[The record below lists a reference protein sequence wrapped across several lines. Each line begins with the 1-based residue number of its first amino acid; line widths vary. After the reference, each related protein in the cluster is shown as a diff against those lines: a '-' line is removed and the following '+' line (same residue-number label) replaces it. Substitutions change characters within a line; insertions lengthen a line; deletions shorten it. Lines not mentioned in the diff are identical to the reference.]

1 MTSRGLRN
9 NNPTNIDRHPGTNWL
24 GAAEDQTGDSLFVVF
39 TDAKYGIRACA
50 KLILTYRA
58 KYRLKTVRGL
68 INRWAPPS
76 ENDTGAYVAAVA
88 RDCGV
93 GPDEPINVDSMAV
106 MLPLVKAIIVHEN
119 GSNPYPESVVVAGL
133 HLAGVADAPSP
144 APEVVV
150 VPPGPPKPLVKQASF
165 VTKAAG
171 VAIGA
176 GGVAAQYAPT
186 VKGWADQLKDYTDSP
201 IIQHV
206 AVAMM
211 TLAGGLLLVSLV
223 ASMLKQHQAK
233 AAANAD
239 TSALQPIREAS

>member
-1 MTSRGLRN
+1 MTSRGIRN
-9 NNPTNIDRHPGTNWL
+9 NNPTNIDRHAGTAWQ
-24 GAAEDQTGDSLFVVF
+24 GAAADQSGDPRFVVF

-93 GPDEPINVDSMAV
+93 GPDDVINVDSVAV

-119 GSNPYPESVVVAGL
+119 GSNPYSDQVVLDGL
-133 HLAGVADAPSP
+133 HLAGVADAPEP
-144 APEVVV
+144 APVVV
-150 VPPGPPKPLVKQASF
+150 TEPPPPPKPLVKQASF

-171 VAIGA
+171 VAAGA
-176 GGVAAQYAPT
+176 GGFAAQYAPT

-206 AVAMM
+206 AAALL
-211 TLAGGLLLVSLV
+211 TLAGGLLLVSLA
-223 ASMLKQHQAK
+223 ASILKQRAAK
-233 AAANAD
+233 
-239 TSALQPIREAS
+239 Q